1 MIKNVQPLRVTQI
14 EGSPVRW
21 TDLRNFASNRGAI
34 TLEYIIVSGF
44 AALVSIAA
52 LAMIGK
58 IIRNQM
64 DTMREKM
71 TSGSSWSTGDER
83 GGFGGHDGG
92 NIGGN
97 IGGDDL
103 E

>member
-1 MIKNVQPLRVTQI
+1 L
-14 EGSPVRW
+14 
-21 TDLRNFASNRGAI
+21 ASNRGAI

-44 AALVSIAA
+44 AALVSVAA

-64 DTMREKM
+64 DTMKEKM
-71 TSGSSWSTGDER
+71 TSGSSWSAGDE
-83 GGFGGHDGG
+83 GAS
-92 NIGGN
+92 
-97 IGGDDL
+97 GDDL